1 MANSSNGS
9 RGGEWGRTGAYGGN
23 TPQPGDG
30 QTGGWTREQRERM
43 DEKFRAAFER
53 ALRSRQASSGDAAR
67 SKSGDRADMEA
78 LHVRAKNWSIALTNR
93 PGKTYNRI
101 RSFK

>member
-9 RGGEWGRTGAYGGN
+9 RGGEWGRTGACGGN

-53 ALRSRQASSGDAAR
+53 ALRSGQRGKMATAA
-67 SKSGDRADMEA
+67 K
-78 LHVRAKNWSIALTNR
+78 VRAERRL
-93 PGKTYNRI
+93 
-101 RSFK
+101 